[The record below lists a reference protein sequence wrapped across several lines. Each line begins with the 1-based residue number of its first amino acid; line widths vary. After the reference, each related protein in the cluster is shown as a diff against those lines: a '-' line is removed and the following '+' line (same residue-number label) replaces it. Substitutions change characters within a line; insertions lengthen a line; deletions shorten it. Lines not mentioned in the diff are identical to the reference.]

1 VKHSQRLEHPRLA
14 SALVERG
21 LCDAKKV
28 EEALHIAENG
38 HGSFPEVL
46 VNSSLVSDWE
56 LSRVVCEVYNLPFVT
71 AEIIDP
77 DPAARKDLDL
87 QFLAHHGL
95 VPLARSNSV
104 LTIAMPGMVAA
115 DVLGEMAATTDLTI
129 LPVVGSV
136 QTNRRWIE
144 KVLLAEMKAALPTQG
159 TEAVHEA
166 HDAGWDQLFD
176 AAEAAVQE
184 PAMPAAPL
192 PSMRTVAPVAASTA
206 MRPNVD
212 LPPPPAF

>member
-1 VKHSQRLEHPRLA
+1 
-14 SALVERG
+14 
-21 LCDAKKV
+21 
-28 EEALHIAENG
+28 
-38 HGSFPEVL
+38 
-46 VNSSLVSDWE
+46 
-56 LSRVVCEVYNLPFVT
+56 
-71 AEIIDP
+71 
-77 DPAARKDLDL
+77 
-87 QFLAHHGL
+87 
-95 VPLARSNSV
+95 
-104 LTIAMPGMVAA
+104 
-115 DVLGEMAATTDLTI
+115 
-129 LPVVGSV
+129 V

-192 PSMRTVAPVAASTA
+192 PSMRTVASVAASTA

>member
-1 VKHSQRLEHPRLA
+1 MKHSQRLEHPRLA

-38 HGSFPEVL
+38 HGSFP
-46 VNSSLVSDWE
+46 
-56 LSRVVCEVYNLPFVT
+56 VVCEVYNLPFVT
-71 AEIIDP
+71 VEILDP

-159 TEAVHEA
+159 TEAVNEA

-192 PSMRTVAPVAASTA
+192 PSMRTAAPVAASAA

>member
-1 VKHSQRLEHPRLA
+1 MKHSQRLEHPRLA

-71 AEIIDP
+71 VEIIDP

-87 QFLAHHGL
+87 QFLAQHGL

-159 TEAVHEA
+159 TDAVHDA

-176 AAEAAVQE
+176 AAEAAIQE
-184 PAMPAAPL
+184 PALQEPALSELAMPAAPL
-192 PSMRTVAPVAASTA
+192 PSKKPAAS
-206 MRPNVD
+206 VS